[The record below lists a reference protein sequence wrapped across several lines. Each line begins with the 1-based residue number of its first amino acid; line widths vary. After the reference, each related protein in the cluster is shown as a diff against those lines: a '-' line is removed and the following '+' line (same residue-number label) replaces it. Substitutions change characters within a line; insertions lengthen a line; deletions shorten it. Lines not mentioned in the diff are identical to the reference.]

1 MQKGCNKNNLS
12 ILKQEDNQESI
23 GNNIFLKDKNP
34 TQLNQKEKYFY
45 IVKQKKDD
53 NFKYNQYYV
62 NNEIQRENYFFPN
75 DFLTFGNNNI
85 YRQNNFNS
93 FPISINNNFNN
104 FQKNKKFRKKNQ
116 IILIINNYIN
126 IENPLPKNETINK
139 EKDIGNDSESKE
151 NKFES
156 PSISTINSS
165 KVQINQNKNDS
176 STIKFIV
183 AKNNFDEKS
192 EMKFKFINK
201 KRGRKSSKKGKREHS
216 AFDQDNIIRKIQVH
230 YISFIIDFTNDVIQN
245 ILIDNKDLIFK
256 SINYEFKKIVNH
268 SYLEKL
274 NFLNIGDIL
283 KLKISPKIKKFNENI
298 NELIFN
304 RLCNMNAF
312 FKKFFETS
320 YLDTFNKYYYQ
331 NEREVDIDGTKIKLS
346 GRSKLFFDLLAKNK
360 ESADKIKEIAEEYF
374 VNKRKNPSQIFLIK
388 KI

>member
-1 MQKGCNKNNLS
+1 MKKGCNKNNLS
-12 ILKQEDNQESI
+12 ILKQENNQESI

-104 FQKNKKFRKKNQ
+104 FQKNRKKNQ

-320 YLDTFNKYYYQ
+320 YLDMFNKYYYQ

-346 GRSKLFFDLLAKNK
+346 GRSKLFIDLLAKNK

>member
-75 DFLTFGNNNI
+75 DFLTFGYNDI

-93 FPISINNNFNN
+93 FPISVNNNFNN

-320 YLDTFNKYYYQ
+320 YLDMFNKYYYQ

-346 GRSKLFFDLLAKNK
+346 GRSKLFIDLLAKNK

>member
-75 DFLTFGNNNI
+75 DFLTFGYNNI

-245 ILIDNKDLIFK
+245 ILIDNKDLFFK

-320 YLDTFNKYYYQ
+320 YLDMFNKYYYQ

-346 GRSKLFFDLLAKNK
+346 GRSKLFIDLLAKNK

>member
-1 MQKGCNKNNLS
+1 MKKGCNKNNLS
-12 ILKQEDNQESI
+12 ILKQENNQESI

-75 DFLTFGNNNI
+75 DFLTFGYNDI

-93 FPISINNNFNN
+93 FPISVNNNFNN

-320 YLDTFNKYYYQ
+320 YLDMFNKYYYQ

-346 GRSKLFFDLLAKNK
+346 GRSKLFIDLLAKNK

>member
-1 MQKGCNKNNLS
+1 M
-12 ILKQEDNQESI
+12 
-23 GNNIFLKDKNP
+23 
-34 TQLNQKEKYFY
+34 
-45 IVKQKKDD
+45 
-53 NFKYNQYYV
+53 
-62 NNEIQRENYFFPN
+62 
-75 DFLTFGNNNI
+75 
-85 YRQNNFNS
+85 
-93 FPISINNNFNN
+93 
-104 FQKNKKFRKKNQ
+104 
-116 IILIINNYIN
+116 
-126 IENPLPKNETINK
+126 PKNETINK

-320 YLDTFNKYYYQ
+320 YLDMFNKYYYQ